1 MAASPDGQVCG
12 GGLRCD
18 RRSVAH
24 FTGTINIPSF
34 GTLDYLDALGAD
46 VWLGAHPFVNRT
58 LQKYERLQAGEKPSP
73 FIDRK
78 GWRQFLKVKRI
89 GFEKLVAE
97 RAEELKR
104 LDQRK

>member
-1 MAASPDGQVCG
+1 MYYPGAKDDFA
-12 GGLRCD
+12 R
-18 RRSVAH
+18 
-24 FTGTINIPSF
+24 
-34 GTLDYLDALGAD
+34 TLDYLDALDAD

-78 GWRQFLKVKRI
+78 GWLQFLKVKRI

-97 RAEELKR
+97 RAEELE
-104 LDQRK
+104 LMDQRK